1 MNVKEYASLEF
12 LKFKYRRGEDK
23 VIQSLCRIGPPPPPL
38 QKLVHL
44 SLVCRNFENLRKVL
58 PDQPEYTAMEW
69 VTENLDS

>member
-1 MNVKEYASLEF
+1 MNVKENACLEF

-23 VIQSLCRIGPPPPPL
+23 FRVSAGLVPLPPPL
-38 QKLVHL
+38 QKLGHL
-44 SLVCRNFENLRKVL
+44 SLVCRNFENLRNVL